1 MQIDDLSAEEV
12 ALIDTHR
19 KAEAARKTAT
29 NFHRKALF
37 VAHEFEEWSVRTG
50 EGLTFSTF
58 INTFGYQDR
67 DGRELY
73 EAVKRINEA
82 AWPLKCTVN
91 SIKRDPTLEL
101 FPMQG
106 DNSNLDL
113 ADRFVKV
120 IELLDG
126 LSREEISCL
135 LANIKDCW
143 CSYRNHER
151 SAKIHAM

>member
-58 INTFGYQDR
+58 IDTFGYQDN
-67 DGRELY
+67 DGR
-73 EAVKRINEA
+73 
-82 AWPLKCTVN
+82 KCT
-91 SIKRDPTLEL
+91 R
-101 FPMQG
+101 
-106 DNSNLDL
+106 
-113 ADRFVKV
+113 R
-120 IELLDG
+120 
-126 LSREEISCL
+126 
-135 LANIKDCW
+135 
-143 CSYRNHER
+143 
-151 SAKIHAM
+151 